1 MYQVLHLTRKSTLSV
16 GTVEHVDVLRNGLK
30 EDKLSVVI
38 TSGGFDPLHVGHIEY
53 LRKAKKMA
61 DTHIC
66 IVNSDAFLDRK
77 KGYHF
82 MDWIDRM
89 TIINSLW
96 SVDATMPC
104 IDSDDTVCQTL
115 RYLRAEHPDEVM
127 YFVKGGDRKRDEIP
141 EAKVC
146 DELDIRIIDGL
157 GDKVRSSSEL
167 VQNIINIGGKK

>member
-1 MYQVLHLTRKSTLSV
+1 MY
-16 GTVEHVDVLRNGLK
+16 GLK
-30 EDKLSVVI
+30 EDKLSVVV

-61 DTHIC
+61 DVHIC
-66 IVNSDAFLDRK
+66 IVNSDTFLDKK

-89 TIINSLW
+89 TIVNSLW
-96 SVDATMPC
+96 SVDAVMPC

-115 RYLRAEHPDEVM
+115 RYIRAEHPDEVM

-146 DELDIRIIDGL
+146 DELEIRIIDGL
-157 GDKVRSSSEL
+157 GDKIRSSSEL
-167 VQNIINIGGKK
+167 VRRIRDEHTR